1 MKGREM
7 DIAKIQEKMKLQKR
21 EEWVTL
27 KETNSENRWLC
38 KLNDLLSLITN
49 MASNNKMNLMD
60 RNIQGA
66 ISVQ

>member
-1 MKGREM
+1 M

-21 EEWVTL
+21 EECVTL

>member
-1 MKGREM
+1 M

-21 EEWVTL
+21 EECVTL

-38 KLNDLLSLITN
+38 KLKDLSLITN

-60 RNIQGA
+60 RNIHGV